1 MTEPLDAHGQ
11 PLIRAY
17 NCKQHHDRT
26 LDELLGLA
34 KGMAADGCINQ
45 LEAEFLQKWL
55 IKNNDLNATW
65 PINVINNRVNQML
78 CDGVL
83 DGNEQKELLELLCS
97 FTGQI
102 PVERELENM
111 SCTLPLDSPP
121 PALQFQGRAY
131 CFTGK
136 FVSGTRNDCQTAVL
150 QLGGAVKNTVSK
162 KTDYLVIGVIGSR
175 DWVHTSYGRK
185 IERAM
190 ELRDEGHGLAIVS
203 EDHWAQHV
211 YGTEP
216 F

>member
-1 MTEPLDAHGQ
+1 MTDQLDAHGQ
-11 PLIRAY
+11 PIIRAY
-17 NCKQHHDRT
+17 NCKQRRDRT
-26 LDELLGLA
+26 LDELLGLT
-34 KGMAADGCINQ
+34 KGMAADGVINQ

-65 PINVINNRVNQML
+65 PVNVINNRVNEML

-83 DGNEQKELLELLCS
+83 DGDEQKELLELICS
-97 FTGQI
+97 FTSQI

-121 PALQFQGRAY
+121 PTLQFEDMAF

-136 FVSGTRNDCQTAVL
+136 FVSGTRRDCQKAVTR
-150 QLGGAVKNTVSK
+150 LGGAVKNTVSK
-162 KTDYLVIGVIGSR
+162 YVDYLVIGIIGSR

-185 IERAM
+185 IERAV
-190 ELRDEGHGLAIVS
+190 ELRQEGKPLAIVS

-211 YGTEP
+211 YGIETH
-216 F
+216 